1 MSRDV
6 WLETVPRNEYKDK
19 LRQWA
24 DVVVSM
30 NLQGAAGVVARPAGH
45 LGMAIYLSKHD
56 DVSNELGRC

>member
-6 WLETVPRNEYKDK
+6 WLETVPRSQYKDK

-30 NLQGAAGVVARPAGH
+30 NLQGAVGVEARPAGH
-45 LGMAIYLSKHD
+45 LGMSIYLSKQD
-56 DVSNELGRC
+56 DSNELGRC